1 MVGPPGLLVEGCLH
15 PRLAV
20 FAYPINDVVQTLQA
34 NNHQDHKKTNKK
46 ENIDSKTK
54 NEKEPRG

>member
-1 MVGPPGLLVEGCLH
+1 MVGPPGLSVEGCLH

-34 NNHQDHKKTNKK
+34 INHQSSKKSNKTAK
-46 ENIDSKTK
+46 AEHTFAKIGLIK
-54 NEKEPRG
+54 